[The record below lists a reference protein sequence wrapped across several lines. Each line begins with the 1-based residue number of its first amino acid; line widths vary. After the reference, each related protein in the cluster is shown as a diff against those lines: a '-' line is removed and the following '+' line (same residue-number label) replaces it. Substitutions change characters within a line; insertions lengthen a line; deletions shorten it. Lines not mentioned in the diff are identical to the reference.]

1 VTELSVQ
8 ERYQAQSIADAYRHC
23 WQIAVSHYENF
34 TVGSWL
40 LPRHLRQHIA
50 AIYAFART
58 ADDLAD
64 EGDLEPAERLSR
76 LEAWGGELEACYRG
90 QATHP
95 IFVALRH
102 TAERFDLPID
112 SFRKLLRAFRADVEF
127 TPFDTFDAL
136 LDYCRC
142 SADPVGHLILG
153 LFGYHDAERQ
163 QLADQICTGLQLA
176 NFWQDI
182 AVDAAKGRL
191 YVPRE
196 DLVRFGCST
205 TEIEAGTQ
213 NTALREL
220 MKFEVERASAM
231 LRSGLALA
239 AIVDPRLAR
248 EVCLFA
254 WGGLAILREIE
265 LADYDV
271 FTRRPTLSRR
281 AKLGLVLQAL
291 LVPAGASRHT
301 PHRSAAAVAAPPAKL
316 ALHKKS
322 GNQWAPFD
330 TAAEKMRPTQAE
342 RQNTLT
348 LHTQPLVLSSRPL
361 SAAYRRAPAGSVCAQ
376 PAEPVTNVSSLRVLR
391 NAYAYCQQVTRCSSS
406 NFYYAFRLLDPERRE
421 ALYAVYAFCR
431 FVDDIADD
439 QGRRDPA
446 SLLAEWRAE
455 LARVYAGT
463 PTHPI
468 GSALADSVQRFALP
482 QSLFVELIEGVEMD
496 LTRRRYAT
504 FDELYEY
511 CYRVASTVG
520 LMCIEIFGYQ
530 QPSARDYAVDLGIAF
545 QLTNILRDVLE
556 DSRRG
561 RIYLPLEDVRRFDC
575 TEAELLGG
583 RYSPRIG
590 ALMAFECGRARAYYL
605 RARGVLAA
613 EDRGSLAAAEAM
625 RSIYERLLD
634 RLEARHFNVFGPK
647 VTLPRY
653 EKLTLALAA
662 WGRCQ
667 LAVRTS

>member
-1 VTELSVQ
+1 MQ
-8 ERYQAQSIADAYRHC
+8 ERQQAHSIADAYRHC

-34 TVGSWL
+34 AVGSWL
-40 LPRHLRQHIA
+40 LPRHLRRHIA

-64 EGDLEPAERLSR
+64 EGDLEPAERLRR
-76 LEAWGGELEACYRG
+76 LEAWGDDLEACYRG

-112 SFRKLLRAFRADVEF
+112 PFRKLLRAFRADVEF

-136 LDYCRC
+136 LDYCHC

-153 LFGYHDAERQ
+153 LFGYRDAERQ

-176 NFWQDI
+176 NFWQDV

-196 DLVRFGCST
+196 DLVRFSCSAI
-205 TEIEAGTQ
+205 EIEAGTQ
-213 NTALREL
+213 NTALRQL
-220 MKFEVERASAM
+220 MKFEVERAGAM

-239 AIVDPRLAR
+239 TLVDPRLAR

-254 WGGLAILREIE
+254 WGGLAIVREIE
-265 LADYDV
+265 AADYDV
-271 FTRRPTLSRR
+271 FTRRPTVSRR

-291 LVPAGASRHT
+291 LMPVRASHHKPPHT
-301 PHRSAAAVAAPPAKL
+301 SATAVAAQPAKL
-316 ALHKKS
+316 
-322 GNQWAPFD
+322 D
-330 TAAEKMRPTQAE
+330 
-342 RQNTLT
+342 
-348 LHTQPLVLSSRPL
+348 
-361 SAAYRRAPAGSVCAQ
+361 
-376 PAEPVTNVSSLRVLR
+376 TNVSSLRVLR

-406 NFYYAFRLLDPERRE
+406 NFYYAFRLLGPERRE

-446 SLLAEWRAE
+446 ALLAAWRAE

-468 GSALADSVQRFALP
+468 GAALADSVQRFALP
-482 QSLFVELIEGVEMD
+482 QSHFVELIEGVEMD

-530 QPSARDYAVDLGIAF
+530 QPSARDYAVDLGVAF

-561 RIYLPLEDVRRFDC
+561 RLYLPLEDVCRFGC
-575 TEAELLGG
+575 SEAELLGG

-662 WGRCQ
+662 WGRSQ
-667 LAVRTS
+667 LAVRTL

>member
-1 VTELSVQ
+1 LSVQ

-40 LPRHLRQHIA
+40 LPRHLRHHIA

-112 SFRKLLRAFRADVEF
+112 PFRKLLRAFRADVEF

-153 LFGYHDAERQ
+153 LFGYRDAERQ

-176 NFWQDI
+176 NFWQDV

-205 TEIEAGTQ
+205 TEVEAGTQ

-231 LRSGLALA
+231 LKSGLALA
-239 AIVDPRLAR
+239 ALVDPRLAR

-291 LVPAGASRHT
+291 LTPA
-301 PHRSAAAVAAPPAKL
+301 
-316 ALHKKS
+316 
-322 GNQWAPFD
+322 
-330 TAAEKMRPTQAE
+330 
-342 RQNTLT
+342 
-348 LHTQPLVLSSRPL
+348 
-361 SAAYRRAPAGSVCAQ
+361 RAPHHKPPLTSAVPVAAQ
-376 PAEPVTNVSSLRVLR
+376 PAELVTNVSSLRVLR

-406 NFYYAFRLLDPERRE
+406 NFYYAFRLLGPERRE

-468 GSALADSVQRFALP
+468 GLALADSVQRFALP

-561 RIYLPLEDVRRFDC
+561 RIYLPLEDVRRFGC

-605 RARGVLAA
+605 RARGVLAT